1 MSDKSDLLPSRTTPK
16 ERQVAKPAT
25 ATPKEFGGTG
35 DPDLDEYLN
44 HHVGSQGVTHRNG
57 TFVSGP
63 GKHMTP
69 GQYREKKLSDWKRGD
84 RSTAEQGAM
93 SSMAENFAA
102 LKRRQV
108 QRPQVQSPAAPAAP
122 AVPPSPAL
130 PAASAVAGN
139 AAAAPTSTAP
149 RTVVLRDDGEAAI
162 QKFRRNGAGGATP
175 TGATDTTSPAEAEHG
190 MRSIDGPHGGGFSW
204 KPWKP
209 SQTDAALSAR
219 GAGVYD
225 NGKRVM
231 SPATT
236 GPSASVTMPN
246 GKVESTDFKTAP
258 AKVAKRSK
266 TAPAKVAAPVAAA
279 SLAPT
284 PAAQPAGDAVPINP
298 ANAPD
303 PSTIDA
309 ALAGVAAD
317 KAYRGRNTLLEGM
330 PKITA
335 APTGQVEQ
343 PARGSEEERAMMERT
358 SLAMRS
364 IPLTPTQKARMPYGA
379 LGRPGVNRSKP
390 LNPSALSE
398 PAPTEPEPASLTAR

>member
-1 MSDKSDLLPSRTTPK
+1 MGNDSDLLPPRTTPR

-44 HHVGSQGVTHRNG
+44 HHVGSAGVTHRNG

-69 GQYREKKLSDWKRGD
+69 GQYREKKLSDWKSGD
-84 RSTAEQGAM
+84 RSTAGQGAM

-108 QRPQVQSPAAPAAP
+108 QRQQVQSPAAPAAP

-130 PAASAVAGN
+130 PAASAVAN
-139 AAAAPTSTAP
+139 NTAAAPTSTAP

-162 QKFRRNGAGGATP
+162 QKFRRNRAGGAMP
-175 TGATDTTSPAEAEHG
+175 TGATDTTGPGMAERGA
-190 MRSIDGPHGGGFSW
+190 RAIDGPHGGGFSW
-204 KPWKP
+204 KPQAMTNADF
-209 SQTDAALSAR
+209 SRR
-219 GAGVYD
+219 GSGVYE

-231 SPATT
+231 SPAAT

-279 SLAPT
+279 SPAPT
-284 PAAQPAGDAVPINP
+284 PAAQPAGDALPINP

-303 PSTIDA
+303 HSTIDA

-317 KAYRGRNTLLEGM
+317 VAYRGRNTLLEGM
-330 PKITA
+330 PKPTA
-335 APTGQVEQ
+335 AFTGQVEQ

-379 LGRPGVNRSKP
+379 LGRPGIDRSKP

-398 PAPTEPEPASLTAR
+398 PAPKEPEPASLTAR

>member
-57 TFVSGP
+57 TFVDGP

-69 GQYREKKLSDWKRGD
+69 GQYREKKLADWKRGD

-93 SSMAENFAA
+93 PSMAENLAA

-108 QRPQVQSPAAPAAP
+108 QRQQVQSPAAPAAP

-130 PAASAVAGN
+130 PAASAVAN
-139 AAAAPTSTAP
+139 NTAATP

-162 QKFRRNGAGGATP
+162 QKFRRNEVANTNGAVISWLATP
-175 TGATDTTSPAEAEHG
+175 
-190 MRSIDGPHGGGFSW
+190 SIDEPGIKRLSSPYGTGMSW
-204 KPWKP
+204 KSK
-209 SQTDAALSAR
+209 QTDADFSKR
-219 GAGVYD
+219 GAGIYD

-231 SPATT
+231 SPAAT

-246 GKVESTDFKTAP
+246 GKVESTDFKTAQ

-279 SLAPT
+279 SSAPT